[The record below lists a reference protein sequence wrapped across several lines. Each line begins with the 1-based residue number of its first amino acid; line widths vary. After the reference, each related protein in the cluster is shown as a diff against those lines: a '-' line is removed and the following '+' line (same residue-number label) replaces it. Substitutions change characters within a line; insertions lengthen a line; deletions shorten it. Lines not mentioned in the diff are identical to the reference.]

1 MDIVSYC
8 PLRVA
13 ARSFLTAERR
23 HALLVV
29 CKATYLLTP
38 GSSVLHESQEDVNE
52 EDNFWDDDPRRSVY
66 SPGDLVPHK
75 RGADVVLVGDAFAP
89 NDVPVRSILTR
100 LCVGEIDKAIEV
112 FGDRHVTPMGELRE
126 GPRVTRVRL
135 RYERAAG
142 GPGTT
147 NPVGMRLD
155 QKDTFGA
162 IKLPNVQPPGRH
174 VTGPSDLMEPIG
186 YGPIAATWPAREARL
201 GPFAGRFSLTHWHE
215 TPLPEGLDPLF
226 FNVAPHD
233 QEIPEIR
240 PDERI
245 VLEGLH
251 PEHAR
256 LVTNLP
262 GLRPEVVMERA
273 SGRSEEITLTADTL
287 WFDTTRGIC
296 TLVWRGRAALV
307 HPAEAGRV
315 VVTMVVPGWANARAA
330 LVSPDLHA
338 IAISP
343 DDPDGS
349 VTSVASAPSRPH
361 PIMPFMTNAASA
373 PPPRESGVFP
383 MAPEFDDE
391 VTFVGLD
398 GPSADPLPFARPRT
412 QAPPAPAAPPPLP
425 FAPVSHGGGLRS
437 AHDVGLPLPPTPPV
451 PPPPMP
457 FQARDLP
464 FLSPIAPPPVPP
476 GPPPEPARVRPPS
489 RHDLPFVAPPQ
500 GGGLR
505 SAHEVGVP
513 LPPTAPAAPPPP
525 VQPPTP
531 PPIVPRL
538 GIAPLGTPPPF
549 ASPAPVAPPAPVAK
563 PVDLD
568 EPETVDAPAMIGPLA
583 TAEMAARM
591 APPPLPP
598 PPEPLPPDAPAAEA
612 PKAPP
617 APALPLDD
625 YPIERCAKITA
636 SIARRRDERAE
647 ILEAEELDLARFAD
661 LERHWAD
668 SIRAESERGKTRLLK
683 AFDAA
688 YVARLEEERGPITPA
703 EYARLVVAGERGH
716 AERTLAELG
725 LPRASMLRIEREMLA
740 RTAADPSLGERIRH
754 AIEAERAD

>member
-1 MDIVSYC
+1 MDIVAYC

-13 ARSFLTAERR
+13 ARPFVTAQ
-23 HALLVV
+23 HTPALLVV

-38 GSSVLHESQEDVNE
+38 GTSVLHEPQEDVNE
-52 EDNFWDDDPRRSVY
+52 EDNHWDDDPRRSVY
-66 SPGDLVPHK
+66 SPCDLVPQK
-75 RGADVVLVGDAFAP
+75 RGADVVLVGHAFAP

-100 LCVGEIDKAIEV
+100 LCVGEVDKAIEV
-112 FGDRHVTPMGELRE
+112 FCDRHVTPSGELRE
-126 GPRVTRVRL
+126 GPRVSRVRL

-162 IKLPNVQPPGRH
+162 IKLPNLQPPGRH
-174 VTGPSDLMEPIG
+174 VTGASDLVEPIG
-186 YGPIAATWPAREARL
+186 YGPIAPAWPSREARL
-201 GPFAGRFSLTHWHE
+201 GHFAGHIDPARWYES
-215 TPLPEGLDPLF
+215 PLPDGLDPLF

-240 PDERI
+240 ADERI

-262 GLRPEVVMERA
+262 GLRPEVVLERA
-273 SGRSEEITLTADTL
+273 SGHSEEISLRADTL
-287 WFDTTRGIC
+287 WIDTSRGIC
-296 TLVWRGRAALV
+296 TLVWRGRVSLV
-307 HPAEAGRV
+307 HPAETGRV
-315 VVTMVVPGWANARAA
+315 VVTMVGPGWASPRAA
-330 LVSPDLHA
+330 LVSPALHA
-338 IAISP
+338 IPIEQ

-349 VTSVASAPSRPH
+349 VTTAASMPSRPF
-361 PIMPFMTNAASA
+361 PIMPFTTSAVHA

-383 MAPEFDDE
+383 MDHDLDDE
-391 VTFVGLD
+391 VTFVGLET
-398 GPSADPLPFARPRT
+398 PAADPLPFARPRT
-412 QAPPAPAAPPPLP
+412 QAPPPPAAPPPLP
-425 FAPVSHGGGLRS
+425 FAP
-437 AHDVGLPLPPTPPV
+437 
-451 PPPPMP
+451 PPPPPPVP

-464 FLSPIAPPPVPP
+464 FLSPLAPPPV
-476 GPPPEPARVRPPS
+476 PPEPARVRSPS
-489 RHDLPFVAPPQ
+489 RHDLPFVAPPPH

-505 SAHEVGVP
+505 SAHEVGIPVP
-513 LPPTAPAAPPPP
+513 PAP
-525 VQPPTP
+525 VQPPP
-531 PPIVPRL
+531 PPAIVPRL
-538 GIAPLGTPPPF
+538 GIAPLGMAPPPV
-549 ASPAPVAPPAPVAK
+549 APAPIAPAPVPPPI
-563 PVDLD
+563 DLD
-568 EPETVDAPAMIGPLA
+568 DPETVDAPAMIGPLA
-583 TAEMAARM
+583 TAEMAARA
-591 APPPLPP
+591 APPPPA
-598 PPEPLPPDAPAAEA
+598 PPEPLPPDPPVVAEA

-617 APALPLDD
+617 APALPLED

-661 LERHWAD
+661 LEKHWAD
-668 SIRAESERGKTRLLK
+668 AIRAESERGKTRLLK

-740 RTAADPSLGERIRH
+740 RGSADPALAERIRH

>member
-13 ARSFLTAERR
+13 ARPFVTAERR

-38 GSSVLHESQEDVNE
+38 GASVLHESQEDVNE

-75 RGADVVLVGDAFAP
+75 RGADVVLVGHAFAP

-155 QKDTFGA
+155 QMDTFGA

-174 VTGPSDLMEPIG
+174 VTGPADLMEPIG

-201 GPFAGRFSLTHWHE
+201 GPFAGRFSLAHWHE
-215 TPLPEGLDPLF
+215 APLPEGLDPLF
-226 FNVAPHD
+226 FNVAPPD

-273 SGRSEEITLTADTL
+273 SGRREAIALTADTL

-315 VVTMVVPGWANARAA
+315 VVTMAGPGWASARAA

-338 IAISP
+338 IAIAP

-349 VTSVASAPSRPH
+349 VTTVGYAPSGPH
-361 PIMPFMTNAASA
+361 PIMPFMASTASA

-383 MAPEFDDE
+383 MAPDFDEE

-398 GPSADPLPFARPRT
+398 GPGADPLPFARPKT
-412 QAPPAPAAPPPLP
+412 QAPPPAPGAPALLP
-425 FAPVSHGGGLRS
+425 FAP
-437 AHDVGLPLPPTPPV
+437 PP

-464 FLSPIAPPPVPP
+464 FLSPLAPPPVPP
-476 GPPPEPARVRPPS
+476 QVPPEPARVRPPS

-525 VQPPTP
+525 VQTPTP

-538 GIAPLGTPPPF
+538 GIAPLGAPPPF
-549 ASPAPVAPPAPVAK
+549 APPAPIAPAPVAPPAPVPA
-563 PVDLD
+563 PVALD
-568 EPETVDAPAMIGPLA
+568 DPETVDAPAMIGPLA
-583 TAEMAARM
+583 TAEMAARV

-598 PPEPLPPDAPAAEA
+598 PPEPLPPDPPAAEA

-647 ILEAEELDLARFAD
+647 ILEAEELDLARYTD

-668 SIRAESERGKTRLLK
+668 AIRAESERGKTRLLK

-740 RTAADPSLGERIRH
+740 RTSADPSLGERLRH

>member
-13 ARSFLTAERR
+13 ARPFVTAERR

-38 GSSVLHESQEDVNE
+38 GTSVLHESQEDVNE

-66 SPGDLVPHK
+66 SPCDLVPYK
-75 RGADVVLVGDAFAP
+75 RGADVVLVGHAFAP
-89 NDVPVRSILTR
+89 NDVPVRSIHTR
-100 LCVGEIDKAIEV
+100 LCVGELDKAMEV
-112 FGDRHVTPMGELRE
+112 FGDRHVTPTGELRE

-155 QKDTFGA
+155 QRDAFGA

-174 VTGPSDLMEPIG
+174 VTGPSDLLEPIG
-186 YGPIAATWPAREARL
+186 YGPIAASWPSREARL
-201 GPFAGRFSLTHWHE
+201 GPLAGRFSLAQWHE
-215 TPLPEGLDPLF
+215 APLPEGLDPLY

-240 PDERI
+240 ADERI

-273 SGRSEEITLTADTL
+273 SGHREEITLTADTL
-287 WFDTTRGIC
+287 WFDTTRGLC

-315 VVTMVVPGWANARAA
+315 MVTMVGPGWASARAA
-330 LVSPDLHA
+330 LASPDLHRIA
-338 IAISP
+338 IAP

-361 PIMPFMTNAASA
+361 PIMPFMMSAVHA

-383 MAPEFDDE
+383 MGSEIDDE

-398 GPSADPLPFARPRT
+398 TPAADPLPFARPRT
-412 QAPPAPAAPPPLP
+412 EAPPAPAAPPPLP
-425 FAPVSHGGGLRS
+425 FAP
-437 AHDVGLPLPPTPPV
+437 
-451 PPPPMP
+451 PPPPPPVP

-476 GPPPEPARVRPPS
+476 EPARVRPPS
-489 RHDLPFVAPPQ
+489 RHDLPFVAPGSH

-505 SAHEVGVP
+505 SAHEVGLP
-513 LPPTAPAAPPPP
+513 LPPTPPASFQSPAAPPPI
-525 VQPPTP
+525 QPPAPPPPIQPHAAPPPIQSPAP

-538 GIAPLGTPPPF
+538 GLAPLGTPPLV
-549 ASPAPVAPPAPVAK
+549 APAPVAPVPP

-568 EPETVDAPAMIGPLA
+568 DPETVDAPAMIGPLA
-583 TAEMAARM
+583 TAEMAARA

-598 PPEPLPPDAPAAEA
+598 PPEPLPPDPPAPEA

-647 ILEAEELDLARFAD
+647 ILEAEELDLARYTD
-661 LERHWAD
+661 LEKHWAD
-668 SIRAESERGKTRLLK
+668 AIRAEAERGKTRLLK

-703 EYARLVVAGERGH
+703 EYARLVVASERGH

-740 RTAADPSLGERIRH
+740 RTAADPPLGERIRH

>member
-13 ARSFLTAERR
+13 ARPFVTADRR

-38 GSSVLHESQEDVNE
+38 GTSVLHESQEDVNE
-52 EDNFWDDDPRRSVY
+52 EDNFWDDDPRLSVY
-66 SPGDLVPHK
+66 SPCDLVPHK
-75 RGADVVLVGDAFAP
+75 RGADVVLVGHAFAP

-100 LCVGEIDKAIEV
+100 LCVGELDKAIEV
-112 FGDRHVTPMGELRE
+112 FADRHVTPSGELRE

-147 NPVGMRLD
+147 NPVGMRHD
-155 QKDTFGA
+155 QRDTFGA
-162 IKLPNVQPPGRH
+162 IKLPNLQPPGRH
-174 VTGPSDLMEPIG
+174 VTGPSDLVEPIG
-186 YGPIAATWPAREARL
+186 YGPIAASWPSREARL
-201 GPFAGRFSLTHWHE
+201 GHLAGRFSLARWHE
-215 TPLPEGLDPLF
+215 APLPEGLDPLF

-251 PEHAR
+251 HEHAR

-273 SGRSEEITLTADTL
+273 PGLREEITLTADTL

-315 VVTMVVPGWANARAA
+315 MVTMVGPGWASTRAA
-330 LVSPDLHA
+330 LVFQGLHDIA
-338 IAISP
+338 IAP

-349 VTSVASAPSRPH
+349 VTSAASVPSRPH
-361 PIMPFMTNAASA
+361 PIMPFTTNAVHA

-383 MAPEFDDE
+383 MDPDFDDE

-398 GPSADPLPFARPRT
+398 TPAADPLPFARPRT
-412 QAPPAPAAPPPLP
+412 QAPPAPPAAPSPLP
-425 FAPVSHGGGLRS
+425 FAPPPPAPVPFQARDLPFFSPLAPPPVPPSPHGGGLRS
-437 AHDVGLPLPPTPPV
+437 AHEVGLPLPPTPP
-451 PPPPMP
+451 
-457 FQARDLP
+457 
-464 FLSPIAPPPVPP
+464 AP
-476 GPPPEPARVRPPS
+476 AQVRPPS
-489 RHDLPFVAPPQ
+489 RHDLPFVAPP
-500 GGGLR
+500 
-505 SAHEVGVP
+505 
-513 LPPTAPAAPPPP
+513 LPPAPPVVPP
-525 VQPPTP
+525 APPTP

-538 GIAPLGTPPPF
+538 GIAPLGTPPLV
-549 ASPAPVAPPAPVAK
+549 APAPVPPAPVPP

-568 EPETVDAPAMIGPLA
+568 EPEPETVDAPAMIGPLA
-583 TAEMAARM
+583 TAEMAARV
-591 APPPLPP
+591 APPLPP
-598 PPEPLPPDAPAAEA
+598 PPEPLPPDSPAPEAAKAPA
-612 PKAPP
+612 

-647 ILEAEELDLARFAD
+647 ILEAEELDLARYTD
-661 LERHWAD
+661 LERHWAEA
-668 SIRAESERGKTRLLK
+668 IRAESERGKTRLLR

-703 EYARLVVAGERGH
+703 EYARLVVASERGH

-740 RTAADPSLGERIRH
+740 RTAADPALGERIRH
-754 AIEAERAD
+754 AIGAERAD